1 MSLKRKSKNKQKQNK
16 KAKKKKNQPSA
27 IQLHATI
34 QQLYS
39 VKFLLI
45 CAQKYICLGDNGS

>member
-16 KAKKKKNQPSA
+16 KAKKKKQPSA

>member
-1 MSLKRKSKNKQKQNK
+1 MSLKNKNKNKTKQNK
-16 KAKKKKNQPSA
+16 KAKKEKKKSSA
-27 IQLHATI
+27 VQLHATI

-45 CAQKYICLGDNGS
+45 CAQKYIYLGDNGS